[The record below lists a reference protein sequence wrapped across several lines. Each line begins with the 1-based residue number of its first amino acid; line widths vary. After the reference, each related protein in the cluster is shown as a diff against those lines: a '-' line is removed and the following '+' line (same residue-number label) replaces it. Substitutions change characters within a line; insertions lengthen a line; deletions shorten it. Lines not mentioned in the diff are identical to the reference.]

1 MIRLEG
7 VRKSYGAIQA
17 LAGLDL
23 EVPSGCIYGL
33 LGPNGA
39 GKTTALRILCTLLAP
54 DAGQVWLDDV
64 DVLAEPR
71 LARRRLGYV
80 AQDAALDKILK
91 GREMLNLH
99 GALYHLSRDVTRRR
113 VVELAAQLEMDAW
126 LDRPCGTYS
135 GGMRRRLDLATGL
148 LHRPPLLVLDE
159 PTAGLDVESRYALWA
174 VLRQLKGEGT
184 TILLS
189 SHDLEEVNAMADELA
204 ILDRGALIAAGPPSQ
219 LKAALGGERITLK
232 LREFTSDGEASQ
244 ALALLQQQA
253 GVSQP
258 VVNRAQGNAI
268 SFFARDARL
277 VEVLRQQLQDHDL
290 PIFCLSQSQPSLDD
304 VYLQATGRTLMDAEL
319 AMATTRDTKAEQKAA
334 MR

>member
-1 MIRLEG
+1 M
-7 VRKSYGAIQA
+7 
-17 LAGLDL
+17 
-23 EVPSGCIYGL
+23 
-33 LGPNGA
+33 
-39 GKTTALRILCTLLAP
+39 
-54 DAGQVWLDDV
+54 
-64 DVLAEPR
+64 
-71 LARRRLGYV
+71 
-80 AQDAALDKILK
+80 AQGNTPCA
-91 GREMLNLH
+91 NLH
-99 GALYHLSRDVTRRR
+99 GALYHLSRDTTRRR
-113 VVELAAQLEMDAW
+113 VVELAARLEMDPW

-204 ILDRGALIAAGPPSQ
+204 ILDQGALIAAGPPSQ

-232 LREFTSDGEASQ
+232 LREFTSDGEAGQ

-268 SFFARDARL
+268 SFFARDAKL
-277 VEVLRQQLQDHDL
+277 VEVLRQKLQDHDL
-290 PIFCLSQSQPSLDD
+290 PVFCLSQSQPSLDD

>member
-1 MIRLEG
+1 
-7 VRKSYGAIQA
+7 
-17 LAGLDL
+17 
-23 EVPSGCIYGL
+23 
-33 LGPNGA
+33 
-39 GKTTALRILCTLLAP
+39 
-54 DAGQVWLDDV
+54 
-64 DVLAEPR
+64 
-71 LARRRLGYV
+71 
-80 AQDAALDKILK
+80 
-91 GREMLNLH
+91 MLHLH
-99 GALYHLSRDVTRRR
+99 GALYHLRRDATRRR
-113 VVELAAQLEMDAW
+113 VVELAAQLDMDPW
-126 LDRPCGTYS
+126 LDRPCGAYS

-174 VLRQLKGEGT
+174 VLRQLKADGT

-189 SHDLEEVNAMADELA
+189 SHHLEEVNALADELA
-204 ILDRGALIAAGPPSQ
+204 ILDQGALIAAGPPSH

-268 SFFARDARL
+268 SFFARDAKL
-277 VEVLRQQLQDHDL
+277 VEVLRQQLQDHGL
-290 PIFCLSQSQPSLDD
+290 PIFCLSLSQPSLDD

-319 AMATTRDTKAEQKAA
+319 AMAATRDTKAEQKAA

>member
-1 MIRLEG
+1 MIRLKG
-7 VRKSYGAIQA
+7 VRKSYGAVQA

-23 EVPSGCIYGL
+23 QVPPGCVYGL

-54 DAGQVWLDDV
+54 DAGQVWLDDI
-64 DVLAEPR
+64 DVLAQPR

-80 AQDAALDKILK
+80 AQDAALDKILS
-91 GREMLNLH
+91 GREMLHLH
-99 GALYHLSRDVTRRR
+99 GALHHLRRATTRQRIA
-113 VVELAAQLEMDAW
+113 ELAVQLDMDPW

-174 VLRQLKGEGT
+174 VLRQLKGEGA

-189 SHDLEEVNAMADELA
+189 SHDLEEVNALADELA
-204 ILDRGALIAAGPPSQ
+204 ILDQGALIAAGKPSH

-232 LREFTSDGEASQ
+232 LREFASDGEASQ
-244 ALALLQQQA
+244 AMALLQQQS
-253 GVSQP
+253 GVSQT

-277 VEVLRQQLQDHDL
+277 VEGLRRQLQDHGL
-290 PIFCLSQSQPSLDD
+290 PVFCLSQSQPSLDD
-304 VYLQATGRTLMDAEL
+304 VYLRATGRTMMDAEL
-319 AMATTRDTKAEQKAA
+319 AMAATRDTKAEQKAA